1 MTKRSLLL
9 ALLLVP
15 AAAFP
20 TAALAY
26 RIDGPSYAAPPVRLP
41 VRVATVYHATVEQ
54 TDDDPLTT
62 ADGTILT
69 PETIEHAHYCAVSQD
84 LLWFTGGP
92 LHFGDT
98 IRVDGIGALSGFF
111 TVRDTMAT
119 EVYRGGAWEPV
130 VGYVDLLVGED
141 IIGYWD
147 DNVEVYLIGG
157 TQ

>member
-1 MTKRSLLL
+1 MTKRALLL

-15 AAAFP
+15 A
-20 TAALAY
+20 AALAY

-69 PETIEHAHYCAVSQD
+69 PETIEHAYYCAVSQD

-98 IRVDGIGALSGFF
+98 ISITGIGALSGFF

-130 VGYVDLLVGED
+130 VGYVDLLASEGVM
-141 IIGYWD
+141 GYWD
-147 DNVEVYLIGG
+147 DGIEVFHVR
-157 TQ
+157 